1 VNDQIQKILDSAQ
14 AHMQEAQQRE
24 HSALPGTRVLQ
35 SLIAV
40 LSKPLLTGEQQSQ
53 LEAILDMHEDCI
65 RCNGQIKA

>member
-1 VNDQIQKILDSAQ
+1 MNDQPQKILDSAH

-24 HSALPGTRVLQ
+24 HSALPATRVLHA
-35 SLIAV
+35 LIAV
-40 LSKPLLTGEQQSQ
+40 LSRPLLTEEQQNQ